1 MKVLQSFNKKT
12 KAWVKYKRYADGKV
26 VISDVKQKEPRKK
39 FKGVPVKKKK

>member
-12 KAWVKYKRYADGKV
+12 KAWVKYKKYSNGKTV
-26 VISDVKQKEPRKK
+26 VTDVKQKEPGKK